1 MIFYI
6 DVETNINEL
15 INFIENKMDWAKYLK
30 GFILHEDFAVDF
42 ISASDKEI
50 INLRVDRFTDNNGVR
65 LKVQIED
72 SSQRL
77 KEKNLF
83 KKLGKIINSGID
95 TLNQYLVLN
104 GNFDVPKNACKW
116 EKDKGF
122 TNSNENTEFIT
133 ISYMDKN
140 SEVVKE

>member
-1 MIFYI
+1 M
-6 DVETNINEL
+6 
-15 INFIENKMDWAKYLK
+15 
-30 GFILHEDFAVDF
+30 
-42 ISASDKEI
+42 
-50 INLRVDRFTDNNGVR
+50 DRFTDNNGVR

-95 TLNQYLVLN
+95 TLNQYMVLN
-104 GNFDVPKNACKW
+104 GNFDIPKAKCKW
-116 EKDKGF
+116 QKDKGF
-122 TNSNENTEFIT
+122 TNNENTEFIT